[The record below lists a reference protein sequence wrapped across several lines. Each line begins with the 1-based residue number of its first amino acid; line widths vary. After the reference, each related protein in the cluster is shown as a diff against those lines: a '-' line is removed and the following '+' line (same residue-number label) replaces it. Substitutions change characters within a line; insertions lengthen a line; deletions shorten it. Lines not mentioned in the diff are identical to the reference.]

1 MRGNKFALNHNIFM
15 GSSQIPA
22 SYEFG
27 ANFGDERV
35 ASSLFVLN
43 TNGSR
48 LRLDSG
54 RELDYELAAAQTPP
68 YFSAIRRFPSIT
80 SGSTMIGFHVFW
92 FASWLGS

>member
-1 MRGNKFALNHNIFM
+1 MCENLG
-15 GSSQIPA
+15 P
-22 SYEFG
+22 
-27 ANFGDERV
+27 RV

-68 YFSAIRRFPSIT
+68 SMPHMSAILSACDPGIAECTLFEVGVDVLDVNEPPEIVQVRRQT
-80 SGSTMIGFHVFW
+80 RD
-92 FASWLGS
+92 